1 MGIHWKSFKSR
12 VKTLRDVSSNIP
24 KDFAFSKSPMGT
36 PLDSIFFAHNF
47 FFQLQAWAQG
57 GTQIKIWFCTVTDLP
72 WWFFGNEGILVS
84 RNSYGHTMVW
94 SSSCMMIM
102 RRTRMEAK
110 TYTNIV
116 QNLLYFRLRN
126 ISTYIGSTKFLTK
139 VLWVYSHLKSDFF
152 SKKKLL
158 KSI

>member
-1 MGIHWKSFKSR
+1 MGIHWKSLKSR
-12 VKTLRDVSSNIP
+12 VKTFRDVSSNIP

-126 ISTYIGSTKFLTK
+126 ISKYILVAPNFWQKFYGFTAI
-139 VLWVYSHLKSDFF
+139 WSQIFFRRKSY
-152 SKKKLL
+152 
-158 KSI
+158 